1 MGKKPPKKTFEGFL
15 IFVSFELEIK
25 VKFWLSGDYM
35 HVTCY
40 LNHTDFSHKYLLAY
54 SFIPVGYFFQKQSEM
69 YFNFFFLIIDPFQ
82 LSNMFYIKLKE
93 DVSSLNSK

>member
-1 MGKKPPKKTFEGFL
+1 MLNDYMYNRIYHLTVTFFKIWIVTILGKKKPPKKTFEGFL

-54 SFIPVGYFFQKQSEM
+54 SFIPVGYFF
-69 YFNFFFLIIDPFQ
+69 
-82 LSNMFYIKLKE
+82 
-93 DVSSLNSK
+93 